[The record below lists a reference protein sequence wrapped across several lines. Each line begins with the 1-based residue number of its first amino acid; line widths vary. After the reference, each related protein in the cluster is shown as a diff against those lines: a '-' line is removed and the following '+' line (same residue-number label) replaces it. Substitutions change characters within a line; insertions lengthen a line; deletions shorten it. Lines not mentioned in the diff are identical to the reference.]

1 MARHGTR
8 AVLAGAVL
16 AGAVLAGPVLAGAVL
31 AGPVLA
37 GAGPAGAG
45 TARLDT
51 QAPARPG
58 AARSPGRPA
67 AAPLTMLGTGS
78 KGGRPAGAAADRRAD
93 RRARRAAAR
102 QRASQ
107 RARWWTAR
115 RALAALP
122 AAAGRTASPARGGNQ
137 VPRGSQAPPASRQVP
152 AQDHAPGRASLRATL
167 SRVLHRAGFLLA
179 GLAGLF
185 GALLLLALAVAS
197 GARRG
202 GQRRELVE
210 QLARY
215 RPWQHAVT
223 AGATAP
229 SRQPGGWLA
238 RLPGSGRAEQRLA
251 ERLDLAGISR
261 SPTGWV
267 VIAASCGVAL
277 AVLITLATGS
287 VVLGL
292 LAGALVG
299 WAGQRATLAARTAR
313 RRAAF
318 AEQLPD
324 LLQLVAGALQAGFSL
339 AQALDVAVRE
349 GSQPAAG
356 EFARALGQ
364 TRIGVELTAAL
375 DQVADRMSS
384 EDLRWTVM
392 AVQIQREVGGNLA
405 EVLLTTVTTMRDR
418 AQLRRHVRA
427 LSAEGRLSA
436 YILIALPVLIA
447 GWLFIT
453 APSYMRPL
461 YTTPIGLAML
471 ALAAGLVVAGGFW
484 MRKVIKV
491 EM

>member
-8 AVLAGAVL
+8 AVL

-37 GAGPAGAG
+37 RAGPAGAG
-45 TARLDT
+45 PARLGT
-51 QAPARPG
+51 QAPARTG

-67 AAPLTMLGTGS
+67 AAPLTMLGTS
-78 KGGRPAGAAADRRAD
+78 SQRGRPAGTAADRRAD

-122 AAAGRTASPARGGNQ
+122 AASGRTASPARRGNQ
-137 VPRGSQAPPASRQVP
+137 VPRGSQAAGQAPPASRQVS
-152 AQDHAPGRASLRATL
+152 AQDHAPGWASLRAAL
-167 SRVLHRAGFLLA
+167 SRLLHRAGFLLA
-179 GLAGLF
+179 GLAALF
-185 GALLLLALAVAS
+185 GALLLLALAVAG
-197 GARRG
+197 GARRS

-210 QLARY
+210 QLASY
-215 RPWQHAVT
+215 RLGQSVARGS
-223 AGATAP
+223 GAA
-229 SRQPGGWLA
+229 RARRPGGWLA
-238 RLPGSGRAEQRLA
+238 RLPGSGGAEQRLA

-267 VIAASCGVAL
+267 AIAASGGAAL